1 MSRHATAIGTCI
13 GGALGLALYHTVP
26 AYQAFIDW
34 QLRLIGF

>member
-1 MSRHATAIGTCI
+1 MYLRSSAIGACI

-26 AYQAFIDW
+26 FYQSYIDW